1 MARYVARISSP
12 LPKDE
17 AFAYMA
23 DLTNFAQWDPGVTE
37 AVQVEGAD
45 PAEGSAYDVTVKAVP
60 RPLTLRYHIT
70 TFDPT
75 DSLVARAESASLIS
89 LDTITVEDAPAEAGD
104 AGEPGSIVTYDA
116 ELTLKGVLGLANP
129 ILALVFNRIG
139 DKAAAGM
146 AEALKGRQL
155 ESV

>member
-23 DLTNFAQWDPGVTE
+23 DLTNFAAWDPGVTE
-37 AVQVEGAD
+37 AVQVEGQE

-70 TFDPT
+70 AYTPS
-75 DSLVARAESASLIS
+75 DSVVARAESNSLVS
-89 LDTITVEDAPAEAGD
+89 LDTITVEDAPADGD
-104 AGEPGSIVTYDA
+104 DTGSIVTYDA

-129 ILALVFNRIG
+129 LLALVFNRIG

-146 AEALKGRQL
+146 ATALKGRQL